1 MFFSKCGKIHIKSII
16 VTIFKKIY
24 WSVVALQSS
33 VSFCSA
39 AKWISYVYTHIVS
52 FLNFLPIEVTT
63 KLWVEFPMLY
73 SRFSLVTCFIHSSV
87 YMSVPISRFIPPSF
101 HPLVTVCFFS
111 VSLFL
116 LCTRVR
122 LSVPFSKIPHMCVN
136 TRCFSLATIEYT
148 AQQRCAHSRCV
159 TISTVHL
166 QKFSTS
172 QPDTLCP
179 VHHNALSSVPS
190 APGNLLC
197 ALFPVIYL
205 SWAPHTKGSLQHL
218 SFSGLFHFA

>member
-1 MFFSKCGKIHIKSII
+1 
-16 VTIFKKIY
+16 
-24 WSVVALQSS
+24 
-33 VSFCSA
+33 
-39 AKWISYVYTHIVS
+39 
-52 FLNFLPIEVTT
+52 
-63 KLWVEFPMLY
+63 MLY

-87 YMSVPISRFIPPSF
+87 YMSVPISRFIPPPF
-101 HPLVTVCFFS
+101 HPLVTVCFFA

-122 LSVPFSKIPHMCVN
+122 LSVPISKIPHMCVY

-148 AQQRCAHSRCV
+148 AQQQCAHSRCV

-179 VHHNALSSVPS
+179 VHRNPLSSLPS

-205 SWAPHTKGSLQHL
+205 SWAPHTKGGLQHL
-218 SFSGLFHFA
+218 SFSVWLISLRIMFSRFIHVIADVKILSLLRLKNLPLHGYTGLPWRHCILLFTHP